1 MANFLSHLLSLSPRF
16 HASKPPCPQAP
27 RLPRLTAPLLIIII
41 SVVFLLPSSLK
52 ADKLD
57 SLLHIHDTSTII
69 YYNYNTDRLAAGDV
83 HKVPATHITSF
94 QRYNPLTQDESFYAS
109 FANVGLAH
117 KNLVFQPDLSDGF
130 YTGMHAFDAYT
141 FDDENT
147 RYFRHL
153 IPVTYLSYMN
163 GGKKEQLFRVIHSHT
178 IKRTVTIGVDFSLIN
193 SPGTYQNQKSDDKS
207 VVLTGQYFTK
217 NLRFGAIA
225 NYHHNKFIVK
235 ENGGI
240 VSDSIFENKI
250 ETDTRLFDV
259 NLTTAQNLVK
269 EAGVLVNSY
278 FYLSGKPEMKDSTI
292 TKPPTFHAGR
302 ISYTFRYTKQIQAY
316 TDKDPLAEFYAPYR
330 PLIDSVKTYDSLQV
344 QSYDNYI
351 AWSNLRMGDRPLH
364 KYLLI
369 TFAIENKQ
377 STISDSISQ
386 RKFKTWIP
394 QASVIIRPYG
404 LMAIDLS
411 GKLTL
416 GDFNSGGFI
425 LKGMASQSLKGKKD
439 TLGSINLSFV
449 TASQEAGYFFS
460 NFRSNYFRWDTSFV
474 NQIIQQAAFSIDV
487 KGAEAK
493 LEYNLVKNYVYF
505 DQSAQPAQYSGTINI
520 IKASLMDEF
529 RWKVWGINA
538 QLIYQMNS
546 NKEIVRV
553 PAFMARVSFCP
564 TLPLFQNA
572 CILQPGIDLFYNT
585 AYYASAY
592 MPATRSFYLQDEKKI
607 GNYAYMDVFVNLM
620 IKRFRIFAKY
630 EHLNALWGE
639 NRYYTVPHYP
649 MQGGIFK
656 YGLSWS
662 FYD

>member
-1 MANFLSHLLSLSPRF
+1 MLSCHQASMPPCHRASLLPRF
-16 HASKPPCPQAP
+16 PAS
-27 RLPRLTAPLLIIII
+27 LLLLII
-41 SVVFLLPSSLK
+41 SAFFVLPNSLK

-57 SLLHIHDTSTII
+57 SLLQIHDTSTIV
-69 YYNYNTDRLAAGDV
+69 YYYYNTDRLAIGDI
-83 HKVPATHITSF
+83 HKVPGTRVTSF
-94 QRYNPLTQDESFYAS
+94 QRYNPLTQSENFYAS
-109 FANVGLAH
+109 FANVGQTH
-117 KNLVFQPDLSDGF
+117 KSLVFQPELSGGF
-130 YTGMHAFDAYT
+130 YTGMQSFDAYT
-141 FDDENT
+141 FTDENT

-153 IPVTYLSYMN
+153 IPVTYLSYFN
-163 GGKKEQLFRVIHSHT
+163 GGKKEQLFHVIHSHT

-207 VVLTGQYFTK
+207 VVFTGQYFTK
-217 NLRFGAIA
+217 NLRFGTIA
-225 NYHHNKFIVK
+225 NYHHNKFIVR

-240 VSDSIFENKI
+240 VNDTIFEKKL

-259 NLTTAQNLVK
+259 NLPTAQNLVK
-269 EAGVLVNSY
+269 EAGVLVNAY
-278 FYLSGKPEMKDSTI
+278 FYLSGKPEMKDSSI

-302 ISYTFRYTKQIQAY
+302 ISYTFNYNKQIQVY
-316 TDKDPLAEFYAPYR
+316 SDQDPTADFYKPYR
-330 PLIDSVKTYDSLQV
+330 PLIDSTKTSDSIQV
-344 QSYDNYI
+344 RSYDNYF
-351 AWSNLRMGDRPLH
+351 AWSNLRLGDRPRH

-369 TFAIENKQ
+369 TFAIENKLT
-377 STISDSISQ
+377 TISDSISK
-386 RKFKTWIP
+386 RNFKNWIP
-394 QASVIIRPYG
+394 QASVVIRPYG
-404 LMAIDLS
+404 LMVIDLS

-425 LKGMASQSLKGKKD
+425 LKGMASQSFKNKKD
-439 TLGSINLSFV
+439 TLGSINLSFI
-449 TASQEAGYFFS
+449 TASQEAGYFFT

-474 NQIIQQAAFSIDV
+474 SQLYQQATFSINI

-493 LEYNLVKNYVYF
+493 VEYNLVKNYVYF
-505 DQSAQPAQYSGTINI
+505 DQSARPAQYTGSINI

-529 RWKVWGINA
+529 RWKAWGINA
-538 QLIYQMNS
+538 QLIYQLNS
-546 NKEIVRV
+546 NEEIIRV
-553 PAFMARVSFCP
+553 PAFLARVSLCP
-564 TLPLFQNA
+564 TLPLFKNA
-572 CILQPGIDLFYNT
+572 CVLQPGIDLFYNT

-607 GNYAYMDVFVNLM
+607 GNYVYMDVFVNLM

-630 EHLNALWGE
+630 EHLNALWSE

>member
-1 MANFLSHLLSLSPRF
+1 MAKFFKILFTPLPRF
-16 HASKPPCPQAP
+16 PAS
-27 RLPRLTAPLLIIII
+27 PLLLL
-41 SVVFLLPSSLK
+41 VLLLLPFSLL

-57 SLLHIHDTSTII
+57 SLLQIHDTATIV
-69 YYNYNTDRLAAGDV
+69 YYYYNTDRLAAGDV
-83 HKVPATHITSF
+83 HIVPSTKVTGF
-94 QRYNPLTQDESFYAS
+94 QRYNPLTQSEKFYATFS
-109 FANVGLAH
+109 NVGLAH
-117 KNLVFQPDLSDGF
+117 KNLVFQPQFSDGF
-130 YTGMHAFDAYT
+130 YTGMQSFDAYT
-141 FDDENT
+141 FTDENT

-153 IPVTYLSYMN
+153 IPVTYLSYFN
-163 GGKKEQLFRVIHSHT
+163 GGQKEQLFRVIHSHT

-193 SPGTYQNQKSDDKS
+193 SPGTYVNQKSDDKS
-207 VVLTGQYFTK
+207 VVFTGQYFTK

-225 NYHHNKFIVK
+225 NYHHNKFIVN

-259 NLTTAQNLVK
+259 NLTTAKNLVK
-269 EAGVLVNSY
+269 EAGVLVNTY
-278 FYLSGKPEMKDSTI
+278 FYLSGKPQMKDSTI

-302 ISYTFRYTKQIQAY
+302 ISYTFKYTKQIQVY
-316 TDKDPLAEFYAPYR
+316 SDQNPLEDFYKPYR
-330 PLIDSVKTYDSLQV
+330 PLIDSIKTYDSLEV
-344 QSYDNYI
+344 KSYDNYF
-351 AWSNLRMGDRPLH
+351 AWSNLRMGDRPRH

-377 STISDSISQ
+377 SAISDSISKQ
-386 RKFKTWIP
+386 IFNNWIP
-394 QASVIIRPYG
+394 QASIIIRPYG
-404 LMAIDLS
+404 LMVIDLS

-416 GDFNSGGFI
+416 GNFNSGGFI
-425 LKGMASQSLKGKKD
+425 LKGKLSQSLKSKKD

-449 TASQEAGYFFS
+449 TASQEAGYFFT

-474 NQIIQQAAFSIDV
+474 NQIIQQAAFSIDI

-493 LEYNLVKNYVYF
+493 VEYNLVKNYVYF
-505 DQSAQPAQYSGTINI
+505 DQSAHPAQYTGAINI

-529 RWKVWGINA
+529 RWKAWGINA
-538 QLIYQMNS
+538 QLIYQLNS
-546 NKEIVRV
+546 NKEIIRV
-553 PAFMARVSFCP
+553 PAFMARVSLCP

-572 CILQPGIDLFYNT
+572 CVLQPGIDLFYNT

-607 GNYAYMDVFVNLM
+607 GNYIYMDVFVNLM

-630 EHLNALWGE
+630 EHLNALWSE

>member
-1 MANFLSHLLSLSPRF
+1 MAKFLSHLLSLPSRF
-16 HASKPPCPQAP
+16 HAPMPPSLYAS
-27 RLPRLTAPLLIIII
+27 RLPRFPAPLLFFIILAFF
-41 SVVFLLPSSLK
+41 VFPKSLK

-57 SLLHIHDTSTII
+57 SLLQIHDTATIV
-69 YYNYNTDRLAAGDV
+69 YYFYNTDRLSAGDV
-83 HKVPATHITSF
+83 HIVPGTRVTSF
-94 QRYNPLTQDESFYAS
+94 QRYNPLRQSENF
-109 FANVGLAH
+109 FATSSNVGLAH
-117 KNLVFQPDLSDGF
+117 KNLVFQPEFSDGF
-130 YTGMHAFDAYT
+130 YTGMQSFDAYT
-141 FDDENT
+141 FTDENT

-153 IPVTYLSYMN
+153 IPVTYLSYFN
-163 GGKKEQLFRVIHSHT
+163 GGKKEQLFRVIHSQT
-178 IKRTVTIGVDFSLIN
+178 IKRMVTIGIDFSLIN
-193 SPGTYQNQKSDDKS
+193 SPGIYQNQKSDDKS
-207 VVLTGQYFTK
+207 VVITGQYFTK
-217 NLRFGAIA
+217 NLRFGTIA
-225 NYHHNKFIVK
+225 NYHHNKFIVR

-240 VSDSIFENKI
+240 VNDTIFEKKL

-269 EAGVLVNSY
+269 ESGVLANAY
-278 FYLSGKPEMKDSTI
+278 FYLSGKPEIKDSTK

-302 ISYTFRYTKQIQAY
+302 ISYTFKYTKQIQVY
-316 TDKDPLAEFYAPYR
+316 SDQNPLADFYKPYG
-330 PLIDSVKTYDSLQV
+330 PIIDSTKTYDSLQV
-344 QSYDNYI
+344 QSYDNYFE
-351 AWSNLRMGDRPLH
+351 WSNLRMGDRPRH

-369 TFAIENKQ
+369 TFAIENNQ
-377 STISDSISQ
+377 STISDSISK
-386 RKFKTWIP
+386 RSFNNWIP

-404 LMAIDLS
+404 LMVIDLS

-416 GDFNSGGFI
+416 GNFNSGGFI
-425 LKGMASQSLKGKKD
+425 LKGMASQSLKSKKD
-439 TLGSINLSFV
+439 TLGSINLSFI

-474 NQIIQQAAFSIDV
+474 NQLMQQAAFSINI

-493 LEYNLVKNYVYF
+493 VEYNLVKNYVYF
-505 DQSAQPAQYSGTINI
+505 DQSDHPAQYTGSINI

-529 RWKVWGINA
+529 RWKAWGINA

-546 NKEIVRV
+546 NKEIIRV
-553 PAFMARVSFCP
+553 PAFMAKVSLCP
-564 TLPLFQNA
+564 TLPLFKNA
-572 CILQPGIDLFYNT
+572 CVLQPGIDLFYNT

-607 GNYAYMDVFVNLM
+607 GNYVYMDVFLNLM

-630 EHLNALWGE
+630 EHVNALWGE

>member
-1 MANFLSHLLSLSPRF
+1 MARFLSHKLTQPPRPHASMPPCLHASDHPRFPASMLSLIILACF
-16 HASKPPCPQAP
+16 I
-27 RLPRLTAPLLIIII
+27 LPG
-41 SVVFLLPSSLK
+41 SLK

-57 SLLHIHDTSTII
+57 SLLQIHDTATIV
-69 YYNYNTDRLAAGDV
+69 YYYHNTDRLAIGDV
-83 HKVPATHITSF
+83 HLVPATRINGF
-94 QRYNPLTQDESFYAS
+94 QRYNTLTQSDNFFAS

-117 KNLVFQPDLSDGF
+117 KNMVFQPEFSDGF
-130 YTGMHAFDAYT
+130 YTGMQSFDAYT
-141 FDDENT
+141 FTDENT
-147 RYFRHL
+147 RFFRHL
-153 IPVTYLSYMN
+153 IPVTYLSYFN

-207 VVLTGQYFTK
+207 VFFTGQYFTK
-217 NLRFGAIA
+217 NLRFGIVSS
-225 NYHHNKFIVK
+225 YRHNKFIVK

-240 VSDSIFENKI
+240 INDTIFEQKI

-259 NLTTAQNLVK
+259 NLLTAQNLVK
-269 EAGVLVNSY
+269 DAGVLVNAY

-302 ISYTFRYTKQIQAY
+302 ISYTFNYNKQIQVY
-316 TDKDPLAEFYAPYR
+316 SDKDPLADFYQPFR
-330 PLIDSVKTYDSLQV
+330 PLIDSTKTYDSIQV
-344 QSYDNYI
+344 RSYDNYF
-351 AWSNLRMGDRPLH
+351 AWSNLRMGDRPRH

-377 STISDSISQ
+377 STISDSVSKQ
-386 RKFKTWIP
+386 VFNNWIP

-404 LMAIDLS
+404 LMVIDLS

-416 GDFNSGGFI
+416 GNFNSGGFI
-425 LKGMASQSLKGKKD
+425 LKGTASQSFRIKKD

-449 TASQEAGYFFS
+449 TASQEAGYFFTH
-460 NFRSNYFRWDTSFV
+460 FRSNYFLWNASFP
-474 NQIIQQAAFSIDV
+474 NQIIQQAALSIDI

-493 LEYNLVKNYVYF
+493 AEYNLVKNYVYF
-505 DQSAQPAQYSGTINI
+505 DQTAHPAQYTGSISI
-520 IKASLMDEF
+520 LKLSLMDEF
-529 RWKVWGINA
+529 RWRAWGINA

-546 NKEIVRV
+546 NKEIIRV
-553 PAFMARVSFCP
+553 PAFMARVSLCP

-572 CILQPGIDLFYNT
+572 CVLQPGVDLFYNT

-607 GNYAYMDVFVNLM
+607 GNYVYMDVFINLM
-620 IKRFRIFAKY
+620 IKRFRFFVKY
-630 EHLNALWGE
+630 QHLNAFWSE
-639 NRYYTVPHYP
+639 SRYYTVPHYP

>member
-1 MANFLSHLLSLSPRF
+1 MPPSLY
-16 HASKPPCPQAP
+16 AS
-27 RLPRLTAPLLIIII
+27 RLPRFPAPLLFFIILAFF
-41 SVVFLLPSSLK
+41 VFPKSLK

-57 SLLHIHDTSTII
+57 SLLQIHDTATIV
-69 YYNYNTDRLAAGDV
+69 YYFYNTDRLSAGDV
-83 HKVPATHITSF
+83 HIVPGTRVTSF
-94 QRYNPLTQDESFYAS
+94 QRYNPLRQSENF
-109 FANVGLAH
+109 FATSSNVGLAH
-117 KNLVFQPDLSDGF
+117 KNLVFQPEFSDGF
-130 YTGMHAFDAYT
+130 YTGMQSFDAYT
-141 FDDENT
+141 FTDENT

-153 IPVTYLSYMN
+153 IPVTYLSYFN
-163 GGKKEQLFRVIHSHT
+163 GGKKEQLFRVIHSQT
-178 IKRTVTIGVDFSLIN
+178 IKRMVTIGIDFSLIN
-193 SPGTYQNQKSDDKS
+193 SPGIYQNQKSDDKS
-207 VVLTGQYFTK
+207 VVITGQYFTK
-217 NLRFGAIA
+217 NLRFGTIA
-225 NYHHNKFIVK
+225 NYHHNKFIVR

-240 VSDSIFENKI
+240 VNDTIFEKKL

-269 EAGVLVNSY
+269 ESGVLANAY
-278 FYLSGKPEMKDSTI
+278 FYLSGKPEIKDSTK

-302 ISYTFRYTKQIQAY
+302 ISYTFKYTKQIQVY
-316 TDKDPLAEFYAPYR
+316 SDQNPLADFYKPYG
-330 PLIDSVKTYDSLQV
+330 PIIDSTKTYDSLQV
-344 QSYDNYI
+344 QSYDNYFE
-351 AWSNLRMGDRPLH
+351 WSNLRMGDRPRH

-369 TFAIENKQ
+369 TFAIENNQ
-377 STISDSISQ
+377 STISDSISK
-386 RKFKTWIP
+386 RSFNNWIP

-404 LMAIDLS
+404 LMVIDLS

-416 GDFNSGGFI
+416 GNFNSGGFI
-425 LKGMASQSLKGKKD
+425 LKGMASQSLKSKKD
-439 TLGSINLSFV
+439 TLGSINLSFI

-474 NQIIQQAAFSIDV
+474 NQLMQQAAFSINI

-493 LEYNLVKNYVYF
+493 VEYNLVKNYVYF
-505 DQSAQPAQYSGTINI
+505 DQSDHPAQYTGSINI

-529 RWKVWGINA
+529 RWKAWGINA

-546 NKEIVRV
+546 NKEIIRV
-553 PAFMARVSFCP
+553 PAFMAKVSLCP
-564 TLPLFQNA
+564 TLPLFKNA
-572 CILQPGIDLFYNT
+572 CVLQPGIDLFYNT

-607 GNYAYMDVFVNLM
+607 GNYVYMDVFLNLM

-630 EHLNALWGE
+630 EHVNALWGE